1 MKNNIMPNLDQPFHD
16 LQALAQR
23 VIRGDNF
30 EVDLEIFEQFAGD
43 LRLWVLDNFDGYRV
57 RELARSIP
65 EIEYERRKGGLWS
78 ALGASGIQMYK
89 QRQERERV
97 KAQVREIARR
107 FEAIH
112 RLVGEEEDDLV

>member
-1 MKNNIMPNLDQPFHD
+1 MPNLDQPFHD

-43 LRLWVLDNFDGYRV
+43 LRLWVLDNFDGYRI